1 MSASPR
7 NGRTI
12 EFQGPD
18 VDSQRLEHL
27 LSYPYALSPEDK
39 AYFDP
44 IFAATN
50 ANLHETRQ
58 KIDQYQKELRVLRK
72 SLPILEAKHR
82 KLQFLYAP
90 IRKLPTEL
98 LSYILS
104 LRARELDIN
113 ATTLPVDLRT
123 FTRVSK
129 YWRDVCL
136 STPQL
141 WSTLRLF
148 WNSNTLAPAYIT
160 QRLKLAL
167 QRSGGLPISFHF
179 HVLNTRRRGT
189 WKQLAEYVTILKDG
203 APGRIRTLRLLVEGA
218 NAVGVARVLDNMKK
232 FVKEVSDFEVDFGG
246 LTCEFEGNGMNLI
259 KKVYKACPNLVSL
272 SLNAPK
278 MPVSHVR
285 GASALFASLVN
296 LELTSVPVETA
307 LAALLTCKSTLVSAR
322 IHAIVSHDPHSHDFG
337 EVHLGG
343 TPKLDRLLTHILP
356 NLTSFAIKIHNEC
369 ICRDPSMAIAHF
381 LDQISAPSLTSLEVA
396 TYPYPNT
403 YKSPTCVCLLA
414 GITELVDRLER
425 RDTLKVLKMR
435 KLPFTIRNVCYV
447 LAHVPGLEELV
458 LEDVVGDSGADQDK
472 LADEVL
478 LLMLQEK
485 RDGAFWVVPRL
496 KVLKLSVEKDWLW
509 GVFEDMVEVRVDEGL
524 ETLHLRVGGTAS
536 RLDVERLRAVQE
548 KGRLDLEVTHTRVGM
563 LEYLIRSVGR

>member
-1 MSASPR
+1 MILP
-7 NGRTI
+7 
-12 EFQGPD
+12 Q
-18 VDSQRLEHL
+18 
-27 LSYPYALSPEDK
+27 
-39 AYFDP
+39 
-44 IFAATN
+44 
-50 ANLHETRQ
+50 
-58 KIDQYQKELRVLRK
+58 IDYLKPNNDN
-72 SLPILEAKHR
+72 STS
-82 KLQFLYAP
+82 LYAP
-90 IRKLPTEL
+90 IRKLPAEI
-98 LSYILS
+98 LSHNLS
-104 LRARELDIN
+104 LRAQMSSLSTL
-113 ATTLPVDLRT
+113 TTLPADLFALHT
-123 FTRVSK
+123 CIKVSGEDVSLPLHNSGIPFETRSPTRYRRPDK
-129 YWRDVCL
+129 
-136 STPQL
+136 
-141 WSTLRLF
+141 
-148 WNSNTLAPAYIT
+148 
-160 QRLKLAL
+160 
-167 QRSGGLPISFHF
+167 SFHF
-179 HVLNTRRRGT
+179 TRPKHSQRGPRQT
-189 WKQLAEYVTILKDG
+189 PVEKSYKKAGALAEDVSLSSSLKS
-203 APGRIRTLRLLVEGA
+203 A

-232 FVKEVSDFEVDFGG
+232 FVREVRDFEVDFGG
-246 LTCEFEGNGMNLI
+246 LTCEFEGKGVNLV
-259 KKVYKACPNLVSL
+259 KKIQKACPNLVSL
-272 SLNAPK
+272 CLDAPK
-278 MPVSHVR
+278 MPLSHVR
-285 GASALFASLVN
+285 GTSALFASLVN
-296 LELTSVPVETA
+296 LELTSIPVETA
-307 LAALLTCKSTLVSAR
+307 LAALLACKSTLVSAR

-509 GVFEDMVEVRVDEGL
+509 GVFEDMMEVRVDEGL

-536 RLDVERLRAVQE
+536 RLDVERLKAVQE
-548 KGRLDLEVTHTRVGM
+548 KGRLDLEVTHMRVGM
-563 LEYLIRSVGR
+563 LEYLIRSVGP